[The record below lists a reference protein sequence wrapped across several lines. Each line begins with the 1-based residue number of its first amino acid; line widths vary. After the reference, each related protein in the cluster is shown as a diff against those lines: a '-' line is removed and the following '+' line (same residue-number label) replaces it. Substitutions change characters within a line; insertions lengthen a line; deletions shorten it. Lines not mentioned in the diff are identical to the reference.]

1 MKEKQQARRA
11 GLWLD
16 YHDAYLVVLDET
28 SGEGEHDI
36 HHYVSGVHH
45 AASKGGW
52 RSKTPY
58 GPQGHSDERKILERR
73 LHDEHAYFEKLLT
86 HIAPMVDELII
97 MGPGQAKKGLMA
109 WMADHRPVV
118 KVLGEYA
125 CDYLTVPQIE
135 AAVRDFY
142 LHPTQPHTLHLPH

>member
-1 MKEKQQARRA
+1 MKDKHQARRS

-16 YHDAYLVVLDET
+16 YHDAFLVILDKE
-28 SGEGEHDI
+28 SDKAEPDI
-36 HHYVSGVHH
+36 HHFVSGVHH

-86 HIAPMVDELII
+86 QISPMVDELII

-109 WMADHRPVV
+109 WMASHRPGVR
-118 KVLGEYA
+118 VLAEFT

-142 LHPTQPHTLHLPH
+142 RHPHQPHPIHPA